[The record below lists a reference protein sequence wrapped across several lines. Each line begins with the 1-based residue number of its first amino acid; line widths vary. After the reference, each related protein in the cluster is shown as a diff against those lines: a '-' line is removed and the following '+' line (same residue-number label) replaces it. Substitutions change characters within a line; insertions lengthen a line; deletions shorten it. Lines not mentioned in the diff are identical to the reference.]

1 MFSQSRSDAEPGR
14 ANYPHLPL
22 AAHAASPREKNLP
35 RSGQTMLFALMVL
48 VIATFVVLWMFDVH
62 KTLFV
67 KARSRNAG
75 DAAALAAA
83 RWQGA
88 TLNLLGEL
96 NLLQAVSLAQ
106 SLAMGD
112 PTFADAQ
119 AIADLQARVALTGPM
134 IGLLA
139 SQQAAKQNGA
149 FNEDDYTAALLTHAS
164 DVRDSYN
171 ERYVAPYVNDP
182 SPPTAWDDYAGMLD
196 TVAGF
201 GIAAL
206 PDNPHLY
213 TDYADYDHLL
223 LNPSFYDAVASRDWC
238 WFFFHAYGTLQS
250 YDSWRD
256 WPALPIVVL
265 PNPADA
271 EYFRLGVRRVS
282 RLAQLT
288 APEAGFDAP
297 TGDELIAALEEQAGR
312 SFDTNLL
319 NVSATWYAIREE
331 IWSDWESLL
340 PEEFAFRGD
349 IKAEYNYAGA
359 DAAVRLESDADR
371 LTPGLQK
378 EVITWSAAAKPFGA
392 LEGPQRPDTFGL
404 VLPVFREV
412 RLIPMDASS
421 APAAGSRPGWWQHI
435 QNHIQPYASG
445 GPDELEA
452 GCWYCQQLA
461 VWEDDDIRQE
471 GLDWLEENSASCAQ
485 PGGPGSS
492 GGGRLGH

>member
-1 MFSQSRSDAEPGR
+1 
-14 ANYPHLPL
+14 
-22 AAHAASPREKNLP
+22 
-35 RSGQTMLFALMVL
+35 MLFALMVL
-48 VIATFVVLWMFDVH
+48 VIATFAVLWMFDVH

-83 RWQGA
+83 RWQGT
-88 TLNLLGEL
+88 TLNMLGEL
-96 NLLQAVSLAQ
+96 NILQAVSLAQ
-106 SLAMGD
+106 SLALGD
-112 PTFADAQ
+112 PTFADAH
-119 AIADLQARVALTGPM
+119 AIADLQARVALTGPL

-149 FNEDDYTAALLTHAS
+149 YNEDTYTAALLEHAAE
-164 DVRDSYN
+164 VRASYN
-171 ERYVAPYVNDP
+171 DRYVAPYNNQP
-182 SPPTAWDDYAGMLD
+182 SPPTAWDDYAGMLE

-223 LNPSFYDAVASRDWC
+223 LNPAFYDAVASRDWC
-238 WFFFHAYGTLQS
+238 WFFFHAYGTLQG

-256 WPALPIVVL
+256 WPPLPLIVL

-271 EYFRLGVRRVS
+271 EYFRLGVRRVY

-288 APEAGFDAP
+288 VPEAGPDAP
-297 TGDELIAALEEQAGR
+297 TADELLAELADQAGR
-312 SFDTNLL
+312 SFDTNIL
-319 NVSATWYAIREE
+319 NVSATWFAFRED
-331 IWSDWESLL
+331 IWSGWDELL
-340 PEEFAFRGD
+340 PDGFAFRGD
-349 IKAEYNYAGA
+349 IKPEYNYAGA

-392 LEGPQRPDTFGL
+392 LEGPVRPDAFGL
-404 VLPVFREV
+404 VFPVFREV

-421 APAAGSRPGWWQHI
+421 APAGGSRPGWWEHI
-435 QNHIQPYASG
+435 QHHIQPYAASG
-445 GPDELEA
+445 LGELVD
-452 GCWYCQQLA
+452 GCWYCQQLKTWEEDA
-461 VWEDDDIRQE
+461 VRQE
-471 GLDWLEENSASCAQ
+471 GLDWLELNSASCQ
-485 PGGPGSS
+485 QHGGPGDG
-492 GGGRLGH
+492 GGGRRGH